1 VSLTSD
7 TALAF
12 GRSML
17 HRLDVDWEGHG
28 FDEASLD
35 ELAEV
40 SLRTTH
46 SLLID
51 PGQSPR
57 DRIALRRFVARW
69 LGPVIVY
76 PRLAQAMDALRPT
89 AAGPTR
95 RRRSAAS

>member
-69 LGPVIVY
+69 LGHVIVY